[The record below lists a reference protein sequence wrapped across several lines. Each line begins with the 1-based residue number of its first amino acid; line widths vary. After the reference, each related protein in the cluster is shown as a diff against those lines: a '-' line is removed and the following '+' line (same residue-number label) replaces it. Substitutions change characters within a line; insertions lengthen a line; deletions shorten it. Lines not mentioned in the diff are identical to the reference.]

1 MALLAL
7 ATYMATF
14 VNKCS
19 LSNLTLIQKV
29 TFVDEAGAAQAMAEL
44 EDGSPFTFSFECDH
58 FSIFREK
65 LSKCNSEKLIS
76 GR

>member
-29 TFVDEAGAAQAMAEL
+29 TFDDEAGATAAMAEL
-44 EDGSPFTFSFECDH
+44 ENGSYSLS
-58 FSIFREK
+58 FSIFF
-65 LSKCNSEKLIS
+65 
-76 GR
+76 